1 MEGIVMTRK
10 SQATLWHVAPEGDKG
25 KCSICGAKVATC
37 RRAQHR
43 KTAGGWERRLKSRT
57 GWKVTAFGVS
67 QQKVRMP
74 SNKTRN
80 LFTKAA
86 AYLTANPT
94 KTYTAAARV
103 CGVTPDALTG
113 SRRRHAALW
122 EETLAK
128 AKAEHEATGK
138 IVVEALPEDEPAA
151 HIRDGIRSA
160 TALLVGGATRDEVS
174 DELGVPLGTVEEW
187 KQRQPKIW
195 AEEFGRAMNAA
206 VVMIRRQAGT
216 DAVLKN
222 ANYLTV
228 ALVCD
233 KWAANRGEP
242 LFPPTGETTV
252 SSFFEDY
259 YLPNCLFEA
268 TKGAVLQYRGAL
280 KLWRLITGDPPLK
293 DITNSTVAVF
303 RDCLLKK
310 RGLERHLKASP
321 STIRSKLR
329 LLQTLLDKSGPAGKR
344 NRDAAGLIETV
355 PYAKPPKAVLKPRT
369 IVSPQQFMDTYT
381 AAVCMSWPKV
391 EGFKAAAWWRAL
403 LVTSKYTGLRSGTLF
418 SLRMTD
424 IRWKERLLVIPGERM
439 KAGRDHTLPLHDA
452 VVDHL
457 LKIRTDRELVFPLPG
472 GVRVYHVRLHKLQDT
487 AGIPRKDHFGLQ
499 SLRRTLATKL
509 FEVNPEMARLMLGHV
524 SIDVTRDHY
533 VRPDGI
539 IKRAVESLPSWDDFA
554 ASGASPA
561 EAIA

>member
-1 MEGIVMTRK
+1 MIRN
-10 SQATLWHVAPEGDKG
+10 SQATVWHVDPESDQG
-25 KCSICGAKVATC
+25 KCSICGMKITKKQPKI
-37 RRAQHR
+37 QHR
-43 KTAGGWERRLKSRT
+43 KTDDGWERRMKSRT
-57 GWKVTAFGVS
+57 GWKVTTLGIVS
-67 QQKVRMP
+67 KLKGIP
-74 SNKTRN
+74 LNKTRN
-80 LFTKAA
+80 LFVNAA
-86 AYLTANPT
+86 AYLAANPT
-94 KTYTAAARV
+94 KTYADAARV
-103 CGVTPDALTG
+103 FGVVPNTFHG
-113 SRRRHAALW
+113 FRRRYAELW
-122 EETLAK
+122 KETLAK
-128 AKAEHEATGK
+128 AKAEHKATGQ
-138 IVVEALPEDEPAA
+138 VVVRELRENEPAA
-151 HIRDGIRSA
+151 YIRDGIRSA
-160 TALLVGGATRDEVS
+160 TALLVGGATREEVS

-457 LKIRTDRELVFPLPG
+457 MKIRTDRELVFPLPG
-472 GVRVYHVRLHKLQDT
+472 GVRVYHVRLHKLQDE
-487 AGIPRKDHFGLQ
+487 AGLSRKDHFGLQ
-499 SLRRTLATKL
+499 SLRRTLATTL
-509 FEVNPEMARLMLGHV
+509 YEINPEMARLMLGHV
-524 SIDVTRDHY
+524 SLDTTRTHY
-533 VRPDGI
+533 VCADGL